1 LRRRE
6 AIVIVL
12 LVLLGV
18 SVYVSMAGRP
28 ATWNRRII
36 NPPEYLWRVKNVIND
51 SFCYTA
57 VIEDVDGDDRPE
69 VICSESQAT
78 SDLSRITVRDGPTGV
93 VEWSREFAT
102 AFPTDIA
109 LGDLNKDG
117 TPEMVMGLDGIG
129 VVALFGN
136 GTVMWMHTLAT
147 EMEPSLAPSV
157 AELKS
162 GDEPS
167 IVLPTANG
175 TVYLLS
181 GTNGDVVWSSVVGNT
196 IERPA
201 AVADLDGDDRREIVV
216 TSWENW
222 TRYVSVLNSVDGTVV
237 WQVVWDADENDST
250 LSMPVIADVDRDG
263 TQEVIVTSRTTV
275 VELNGDDGSKHW
287 VIPRGGNHINPS
299 VPPAV
304 ADVNGDG
311 QLDIV
316 FTIDFMYV
324 RAVNGLDG
332 SLLWTFDVYSSFGFV
347 YHVLAADLD
356 DDRGMEV
363 AISTLTSGV
372 MCLNGEDA
380 SVQWVHMITD
390 MNIYGQY
397 APAVGNVNEDGR
409 LDVIVPCFPG
419 ANIYAISPKET
430 GHVVCWQ
437 PRGGASD
444 FHNTFAVGD
453 IDSDFDGLPDCLEG
467 ALGTDQVCADTD
479 NDGMPDSWEYRWGYN
494 ASSSVVPA
502 EEMIRYDAITIV
514 VGVALTLTIVVAIVI
529 LRVKFHVDIRRWKG
543 PTGHEQDVS
552 NVPAA

>member
-1 LRRRE
+1 MRRRE

-28 ATWNRRII
+28 AAWNRRII

-57 VIEDVDGDDRPE
+57 VIEDVDGDNRPE

-222 TRYVSVLNSVDGTVV
+222 TRYVSVLNSMDGTVV
-237 WQVVWDADENDST
+237 WQVVWDADENDGT
-250 LSMPVIADVDRDG
+250 VDCNLDNLGHYVPVLPA
-263 TQEVIVTSRTTV
+263 TV
-275 VELNGDDGSKHW
+275 
-287 VIPRGGNHINPS
+287 
-299 VPPAV
+299 
-304 ADVNGDG
+304 
-311 QLDIV
+311 
-316 FTIDFMYV
+316 
-324 RAVNGLDG
+324 
-332 SLLWTFDVYSSFGFV
+332 
-347 YHVLAADLD
+347 
-356 DDRGMEV
+356 
-363 AISTLTSGV
+363 
-372 MCLNGEDA
+372 
-380 SVQWVHMITD
+380 
-390 MNIYGQY
+390 
-397 APAVGNVNEDGR
+397 
-409 LDVIVPCFPG
+409 
-419 ANIYAISPKET
+419 
-430 GHVVCWQ
+430 
-437 PRGGASD
+437 
-444 FHNTFAVGD
+444 
-453 IDSDFDGLPDCLEG
+453 
-467 ALGTDQVCADTD
+467 LGC
-479 NDGMPDSWEYRWGYN
+479 
-494 ASSSVVPA
+494 
-502 EEMIRYDAITIV
+502 
-514 VGVALTLTIVVAIVI
+514 
-529 LRVKFHVDIRRWKG
+529 
-543 PTGHEQDVS
+543 
-552 NVPAA
+552 